1 MNPELEFRLAEV
13 ELRDDENAV
22 GEGSAVISRIGV
34 VDSYGDLI
42 EKGAFS
48 GVENPVPLIPNHGW
62 DASGPPLGLMDIKEE
77 GENVIGKFRLNMD
90 LQSAKDWLSHL
101 KFAEKQEFSIGFKA
115 EDAQWLSTA
124 EQKARKDGASRIIKK
139 IDLFEVSMVL
149 KGAMPKTKLLELRS
163 ARQKAAVEKESR
175 ATTNENSVVRLDGLE
190 ELLRY

>member
-1 MNPELEFRLAEV
+1 MNPELEFRLAQV
-13 ELRDDENAV
+13 ELRDGEDAV

-34 VDSYGDLI
+34 VDSYGDVI

-62 DASGPPLGLMDIKEE
+62 DAEGPPIGLMDISEE
-77 GENVIGKFRLNMD
+77 GENVVGKFRLNMD

-115 EDAQWLSTA
+115 EDAKWLSTA
-124 EQKARKDGASRIIKK
+124 EQKSRKDGATRIIKK
-139 IDLFEVSMVL
+139 VDLFEVSMVL

-163 ARQKAAVEKESR
+163 AKRKAETKTESR
-175 ATTNENSVVRLDGLE
+175 ASTDNGIVRLDGLE